1 MHNGHRGI
9 NHPVIN
15 IETGKCEVT
24 SQNHGFGID
33 ANDVNNNENVKVTHR
48 RTISLG
54 LNFIDT
60 LLTTLDI
67 NRRPPIICRRMS
79 WRQLSAHVLMKGN
92 SAQRAG
98 TDPGSSVSQR
108 LYLSSRQTNSPEYAL
123 GYSRQ
128 SSSRPPLLPS
138 ILQPNKKDRRSP
150 GIQRSPELASI
161 LCPTTD

>member
-1 MHNGHRGI
+1 M
-9 NHPVIN
+9 
-15 IETGKCEVT
+15 
-24 SQNHGFGID
+24 
-33 ANDVNNNENVKVTHR
+33 KVTHR

-79 WRQLSAHVLMKGN
+79 WRQLSAHVLMKEN

-138 ILQPNKKDRRSP
+138 IFSRIKRTVGLPVFNDRLSSP
-150 GIQRSPELASI
+150 QSYAQQLISSGFRISLIDVDGSGIRDEHCIFSHSKGRFSI
-161 LCPTTD
+161 CRYLPSRY